1 MKNTAV
7 FTDAYHAVFE
17 GKQYTLHFEC
27 GTNTGQSADLV
38 KLFLTDHNCAIPSGC
53 MFPKLNMMMGK
64 VYLSKEIYN
73 ESNI

>member
-1 MKNTAV
+1 MRCLRENNTRSILSAV
-7 FTDAYHAVFE
+7 RIRDI
-17 GKQYTLHFEC
+17 L
-27 GTNTGQSADLV
+27 QSADLV